1 MSEES
6 EPDVRLTLANERTYL
21 AWIRTS
27 LGLIASG
34 IAVERLLPVFEIP
47 GAREFVGLVLVLMGA
62 VGAASSH
69 RRWRQVDSAMR
80 AGGPVPPPTVAT
92 AMAIVVALAGV
103 ITIALL
109 VWGTKA

>member
-1 MSEES
+1 MPEGS

-34 IAVERLLPVFEIP
+34 VAVERLLPVFEIP
-47 GAREFVGLVLVLMGA
+47 GAREFVGLALVSMGA
-62 VGAASSH
+62 VGAATSN
-69 RRWRQVDSAMR
+69 RRWRRIDSALR
-80 AGGPVPPPTVAT
+80 SGEPLPPPKVA
-92 AMAIVVALAGV
+92 AVMAAVVAVAGV